1 MIRGLSITKQMKN
14 DVSSGGRSAS
24 SRSPD
29 VRIRSKKGDAM
40 SKGGQSLGSMGSPKG
55 NFRDFRSKVGSK
67 MEDRKLETATND
79 FPGSP
84 GQVLLGINA
93 TDILTAG
100 NMHAPASPKKMS
112 RAHKLRRY
120 EAPSAQSI

>member
-1 MIRGLSITKQMKN
+1 
-14 DVSSGGRSAS
+14 
-24 SRSPD
+24 
-29 VRIRSKKGDAM
+29 
-40 SKGGQSLGSMGSPKG
+40 
-55 NFRDFRSKVGSK
+55 
-67 MEDRKLETATND
+67 MEDRKFETTTND

-84 GQVLLGINA
+84 GQILLGINT

-100 NMHAPASPKKMS
+100 NVHAPASPKKMA